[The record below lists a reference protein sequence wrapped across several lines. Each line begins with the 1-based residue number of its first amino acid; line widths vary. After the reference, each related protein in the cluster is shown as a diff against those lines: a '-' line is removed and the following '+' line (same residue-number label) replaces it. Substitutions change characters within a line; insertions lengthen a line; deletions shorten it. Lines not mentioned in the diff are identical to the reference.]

1 MISYNS
7 FFTLK
12 NMKITELSAISPID
26 GRYSKLVDSLQGIFS
41 EYALIKYRIL
51 VEIEWFIHLH
61 KQSILPKLTTSS
73 MSFLTRLQKEF
84 SLKEA
89 KKIKSIEKK
98 TNHDVKAVEY
108 YLKDQFR
115 KTKQLKGLVEFIH
128 FGCTSEDINNIA
140 YALMVKDASS
150 LLLKNDISKLNT
162 LLKKKAHQFAENPMI
177 SRTHGQ
183 LATPT
188 TVGKELANFS
198 YRLDIILE
206 DLYQTNLSAK
216 MNGAVGNYNAHLVAY
231 PKADWEKISRT
242 FVNKLGLEWSPYTTQ
257 VEPKDNMARLFHNHE
272 RLNNVLLDFCRDMWG
287 YISLDYFSQK
297 TTKGEVGS
305 STMPH
310 KINPID
316 FENAE
321 GNLDLANSIFHFL
334 SSKITKSRWQRD
346 LSDSTSM
353 RNIGSCF
360 AYTLIALSS
369 LIKGINKLQINEKII
384 NRDLEDAWEV
394 LTEAIQTVMRK
405 HHIEGGYEVMKE
417 ISRGKNIKKEDLHSI
432 INSLDIPTVEKN
444 KLLKLT
450 PSNYLGLSKKLAKQ
464 I

>member
-1 MISYNS
+1 
-7 FFTLK
+7 
-12 NMKITELSAISPID
+12 MKLTELSAISPID
-26 GRYSKLVDSLQGIFS
+26 GRYSKLVTELQEVFS
-41 EYALIKYRIL
+41 EYALIKYRVF
-51 VEIEWFIHLH
+51 VEIEWFIHLSKQQH
-61 KQSILPKLTTSS
+61 IKELPHLTKQSIT
-73 MSFLTRLQKEF
+73 FLSKIEKNF
-84 SLKEA
+84 SLAEA
-89 KKIKSIEKK
+89 RKVKNIEKK

-108 YLKDQFR
+108 YLRDQFKKSR
-115 KTKQLKGLVEFIH
+115 QLKGLAEFIH
-128 FGCTSEDINNIA
+128 FGCTSEDINNIS
-140 YALMVKDASS
+140 YALMVKDASKILIS
-150 LLLKNDISKLNT
+150 NNINKFND
-162 LLKKKAHQFAENPMI
+162 LLKKKAHQYADIPMV

-183 LATPT
+183 VATPT

-198 YRLDIILE
+198 SRIDRISMVISETGLRG
-206 DLYQTNLSAK
+206 K
-216 MNGAVGNYNAHLVAY
+216 MNGAVGNYNAHLIAY
-231 PKADWEKISRT
+231 PKVDWEKVSKT
-242 FVNKLGLEWSPYTTQ
+242 FITKVGLLWSPYTTQ
-257 VEPKDNMARLFHNHE
+257 VEPKDSMAKLFHGHE
-272 RLNNVLLDFCRDMWG
+272 RLNNVLLDFSRDMWG

-297 TTKGEVGS
+297 TIKGEVGS

-321 GNLDLANSIFHFL
+321 GNLDLANSIFHYL

-369 LIKGINKLQINEKII
+369 LIKGLNKLQINKKVI
-384 NRDLEDAWEV
+384 NQDLENAWEV

-405 HHIEGGYEVMKE
+405 HHMEGGYEVMKK
-417 ISRGKNIKKEDLHSI
+417 ISRGKNIKKEDLHAI
-432 INSLDIPTVEKN
+432 INSLDIPSAEKN

-450 PSNYLGLSKKLAKQ
+450 PSTYLGLSNKLAKQ

>member
-1 MISYNS
+1 
-7 FFTLK
+7 
-12 NMKITELSAISPID
+12 MKLTELSAISPID
-26 GRYSKLVDSLQGIFS
+26 GRYSKLVTELQEVFS
-41 EYALIKYRIL
+41 EYALIKYRVF
-51 VEIEWFIHLH
+51 VEIEWFIHLSKQQH
-61 KQSILPKLTTSS
+61 IKELPHLTKQSIT
-73 MSFLTRLQKEF
+73 FLSKIEKNF
-84 SLKEA
+84 SLAEA
-89 KKIKSIEKK
+89 RKVKNIEKK

-108 YLKDQFR
+108 YLRDQFMKSR
-115 KTKQLKGLVEFIH
+115 QLKGLAEFIH
-128 FGCTSEDINNIA
+128 FGCTSEDINNIS
-140 YALMVKDASS
+140 YALMVKDASK
-150 LLLKNDISKLNT
+150 LLISNNINKFND
-162 LLKKKAHQFAENPMI
+162 LLKKKAHQYADIPMV

-183 LATPT
+183 VATPT

-198 YRLDIILE
+198 SRIDRISVVISETGLRG
-206 DLYQTNLSAK
+206 K
-216 MNGAVGNYNAHLVAY
+216 MNGAVGNYNAHFIAY
-231 PKADWEKISRT
+231 PKVDWEKVSKT
-242 FVNKLGLEWSPYTTQ
+242 FITKVGLLWSPYTTQ
-257 VEPKDNMARLFHNHE
+257 VEPKDSMAKLFHGHE
-272 RLNNVLLDFCRDMWG
+272 RLNNVLLDFSRDMWG

-297 TTKGEVGS
+297 TIKGEVGS

-321 GNLDLANSIFHFL
+321 GNLDLANSIFHYL

-369 LIKGINKLQINEKII
+369 LIKGLNKLQINKKVI
-384 NRDLEDAWEV
+384 NQDLENSWEV

-405 HHIEGGYEVMKE
+405 HHMESGYEVMKK
-417 ISRGKNIKKEDLHSI
+417 ISRGKNIKKEDLHAI
-432 INSLDIPTVEKN
+432 INSLDIPSAEKN

-450 PSNYLGLSKKLAKQ
+450 PSTYLGLSNKLAKQ

>member
-1 MISYNS
+1 
-7 FFTLK
+7 
-12 NMKITELSAISPID
+12 MKITELSAISPID
-26 GRYSKLVDSLQGIFS
+26 GRYSHLVESLQDVFS
-41 EYALIKYRIL
+41 EYALIKYRIF
-51 VEIEWFIHLH
+51 VEIEWFIHLSKQPNIKELPRLT
-61 KQSILPKLTTSS
+61 KQSIT
-73 MSFLTRLQKEF
+73 FL
-84 SLKEA
+84 SN
-89 KKIKSIEKK
+89 IEKNFNLTEARK
-98 TNHDVKAVEY
+98 VKNIEKRTNHDVKAVEY
-108 YLKDQFR
+108 YLRDKFKKSR
-115 KTKQLKGLVEFIH
+115 QLKGLAEFIH
-128 FGCTSEDINNIA
+128 FGCTSEDINNIS
-140 YALMVKDASS
+140 YALMVKDASK
-150 LLLKNDISKLNT
+150 LLISNSINKFND
-162 LLKKKAHQFAENPMI
+162 LLKKKAHQYAEIPMV

-183 LATPT
+183 VATPT

-198 YRLDIILE
+198 SRIDRILIVISE
-206 DLYQTNLSAK
+206 TGLRGK
-216 MNGAVGNYNAHLVAY
+216 MNGAVGNYNAHLIAY
-231 PKADWEKISRT
+231 PKVNWERVSKAFIIQI
-242 FVNKLGLEWSPYTTQ
+242 GLHWSPYTTQ
-257 VEPKDNMARLFHNHE
+257 VEPKDSMAKLFHGHE

-297 TTKGEVGS
+297 IAKGEVGS

-310 KINPID
+310 KVNPID

-369 LIKGINKLQINEKII
+369 LIKGINKLEVNKEVINQ
-384 NRDLEDAWEV
+384 DLENAWEV

-405 HHIEGGYEVMKE
+405 YHIKDGYEIMKK
-417 ISRGKNIKKEDLHSI
+417 ISRGKTIEKKDLHDI
-432 INSLDIPTVEKN
+432 INTLDIPTTEKN

-450 PSNYLGLSKKLAKQ
+450 PSTYLGLSRELAKQ

>member
-1 MISYNS
+1 
-7 FFTLK
+7 
-12 NMKITELSAISPID
+12 MKLTELSAISPID
-26 GRYSKLVDSLQGIFS
+26 GRYSKLVTELQEVFS
-41 EYALIKYRIL
+41 EYALIKYRVF
-51 VEIEWFIHLH
+51 VEIEWFIHLSKQQH
-61 KQSILPKLTTSS
+61 IKELPHLTKQSIT
-73 MSFLTRLQKEF
+73 FLSKIEKNF
-84 SLKEA
+84 SLAEA
-89 KKIKSIEKK
+89 RKVKNIEKK

-108 YLKDQFR
+108 YLRDQFKKSR
-115 KTKQLKGLVEFIH
+115 QLKGLAEFIH
-128 FGCTSEDINNIA
+128 FGCTSEDINNIS
-140 YALMVKDASS
+140 YALMVKDASK
-150 LLLKNDISKLNT
+150 LLISNNINKFND
-162 LLKKKAHQFAENPMI
+162 LLKKKAHQYADIPMV

-183 LATPT
+183 VATPT

-198 YRLDIILE
+198 SRIDRISMVISETGLRG
-206 DLYQTNLSAK
+206 K
-216 MNGAVGNYNAHLVAY
+216 MNGAVGNYNAHLIAY
-231 PKADWEKISRT
+231 PKVDWEKVSKSFIT
-242 FVNKLGLEWSPYTTQ
+242 KVGLLWAPYTTQ
-257 VEPKDNMARLFHNHE
+257 VEPKDSMAKLFHDHE
-272 RLNNVLLDFCRDMWG
+272 RLNNVLLDFSRDMWG

-297 TTKGEVGS
+297 TIKGEVGS

-321 GNLDLANSIFHFL
+321 GNLDLANSIFHYL

-369 LIKGINKLQINEKII
+369 LIKGLNKLQINKKVI
-384 NRDLEDAWEV
+384 NQDLENAWEV

-405 HHIEGGYEVMKE
+405 HHMEGGYEVMKK
-417 ISRGKNIKKEDLHSI
+417 ISRGKNIKKEDLHAI
-432 INSLDIPTVEKN
+432 INSLEVPSAEKN

-450 PSNYLGLSKKLAKQ
+450 PSTYLGLSNKLAKQ

>member
-1 MISYNS
+1 
-7 FFTLK
+7 
-12 NMKITELSAISPID
+12 MKLTELSAISPID
-26 GRYSKLVDSLQGIFS
+26 GRYSKLVTELQEVFS
-41 EYALIKYRIL
+41 EYALIKYRVF
-51 VEIEWFIHLH
+51 VEIEWFIHLSKQQH
-61 KQSILPKLTTSS
+61 IKELPHLTKQSIT
-73 MSFLTRLQKEF
+73 FLSKIEKNF
-84 SLKEA
+84 SLTEA
-89 KKIKSIEKK
+89 RKVKNIEKK

-108 YLKDQFR
+108 YLRDQFMKSR
-115 KTKQLKGLVEFIH
+115 QLKGLAEFIH
-128 FGCTSEDINNIA
+128 FGCTSEDINNIS
-140 YALMVKDASS
+140 YALMVKDASK
-150 LLLKNDISKLNT
+150 LLISNNINKFND
-162 LLKKKAHQFAENPMI
+162 LLKKKAHQYADIPMV

-183 LATPT
+183 VATPT

-198 YRLDIILE
+198 SRIDRISMVISETGLRG
-206 DLYQTNLSAK
+206 K
-216 MNGAVGNYNAHLVAY
+216 MNGAVGNYNAHLIAY
-231 PKADWEKISRT
+231 PKVDWEKVSKT
-242 FVNKLGLEWSPYTTQ
+242 FITKVGLLWSPYTTQ
-257 VEPKDNMARLFHNHE
+257 VEPKDSMAKLFHGHE
-272 RLNNVLLDFCRDMWG
+272 RLNNVLLDFSRDMWG

-297 TTKGEVGS
+297 TIKGEVGS

-321 GNLDLANSIFHFL
+321 GNLDLANSIFHYL

-369 LIKGINKLQINEKII
+369 LIKGLNKLQINKKVI
-384 NRDLEDAWEV
+384 NQDLENAWEV

-405 HHIEGGYEVMKE
+405 HHMEGGYEVMKK
-417 ISRGKNIKKEDLHSI
+417 ISRGKNIKKEDLHAI
-432 INSLDIPTVEKN
+432 INSLDIPSAEKN

-450 PSNYLGLSKKLAKQ
+450 PSTYLGLSNKLAKQ

>member
-1 MISYNS
+1 
-7 FFTLK
+7 
-12 NMKITELSAISPID
+12 MKMTELSAISPID
-26 GRYSKLVDSLQGIFS
+26 GRYSHLVESLQDVFS
-41 EYALIKYRIL
+41 EYALIKYRIF
-51 VEIEWFIHLH
+51 VEIEWFIHLSKQPNIKELPRLT
-61 KQSILPKLTTSS
+61 KQSKT
-73 MSFLTRLQKEF
+73 FL
-84 SLKEA
+84 SN
-89 KKIKSIEKK
+89 IEKNFNLTEARK
-98 TNHDVKAVEY
+98 VKNIEKRTNHDVKAVEY
-108 YLKDQFR
+108 YLRDKFKKSR
-115 KTKQLKGLVEFIH
+115 QLKGLAEFIH
-128 FGCTSEDINNIA
+128 FGCTSEDINNIS
-140 YALMVKDASS
+140 YALMVKDASK
-150 LLLKNDISKLNT
+150 LLISNSINKFND
-162 LLKKKAHQFAENPMI
+162 LLKKKAHQYAEIPMV

-183 LATPT
+183 VATPT

-198 YRLDIILE
+198 SRIDRILIVISE
-206 DLYQTNLSAK
+206 TGLRGK
-216 MNGAVGNYNAHLVAY
+216 MNGAVGNYNAHLIAY
-231 PKADWEKISRT
+231 PKVNWERVSKAFIIQI
-242 FVNKLGLEWSPYTTQ
+242 GLHWSPYTTQ
-257 VEPKDNMARLFHNHE
+257 VEPKDSMAKLFHGHE

-297 TTKGEVGS
+297 VAKGEVGS

-310 KINPID
+310 KVNPID

-369 LIKGINKLQINEKII
+369 LIKGINKLEVNKEVINQ
-384 NRDLEDAWEV
+384 DLENAWEV

-405 HHIEGGYEVMKE
+405 YHIKDGYEIMKK
-417 ISRGKNIKKEDLHSI
+417 ISRGKTIEKKDLHDI
-432 INSLDIPTVEKN
+432 INTLDIPTAEKN

-450 PSNYLGLSKKLAKQ
+450 PSTYLGLSSKLAKQ

>member
-1 MISYNS
+1 
-7 FFTLK
+7 
-12 NMKITELSAISPID
+12 MKLTELSAISPID
-26 GRYSKLVDSLQGIFS
+26 GRYSKLVTELQEVFS
-41 EYALIKYRIL
+41 EYALIKYRVF
-51 VEIEWFIHLH
+51 VEIEWFIHLSKQQH
-61 KQSILPKLTTSS
+61 IKELPHLTKQSIT
-73 MSFLTRLQKEF
+73 FLSKIEKNF
-84 SLKEA
+84 SLTEA
-89 KKIKSIEKK
+89 RKVKNIEKK

-108 YLKDQFR
+108 YLRDQFKKSR
-115 KTKQLKGLVEFIH
+115 QLKGLAEFIH
-128 FGCTSEDINNIA
+128 FGCTSEDINNIS
-140 YALMVKDASS
+140 YALMVKDASK
-150 LLLKNDISKLNT
+150 LLISNNINKFND
-162 LLKKKAHQFAENPMI
+162 LLKKKAHQYADIPMV

-183 LATPT
+183 VATPT

-198 YRLDIILE
+198 SRIDRISMVISETGLRG
-206 DLYQTNLSAK
+206 K
-216 MNGAVGNYNAHLVAY
+216 MNGAVGNYNAHLIAY
-231 PKADWEKISRT
+231 PKVDWEKVSKT
-242 FVNKLGLEWSPYTTQ
+242 FITKVGLLWSPYTTQ
-257 VEPKDNMARLFHNHE
+257 VEPKDSMAKLFHGHE
-272 RLNNVLLDFCRDMWG
+272 RLNNVLLDFSRDMWG

-297 TTKGEVGS
+297 TIKGEVGS

-369 LIKGINKLQINEKII
+369 LIKGLNKLQINKKVI
-384 NRDLEDAWEV
+384 NQDLENAWEV

-405 HHIEGGYEVMKE
+405 HHMEGGYEVMKK
-417 ISRGKNIKKEDLHSI
+417 ISRGKNIKKEDLHAI
-432 INSLDIPTVEKN
+432 INSLDIPSAEKN

-450 PSNYLGLSKKLAKQ
+450 PSTYLGLSNKLAKQ

>member
-1 MISYNS
+1 
-7 FFTLK
+7 
-12 NMKITELSAISPID
+12 MKLTELSAISPID
-26 GRYSKLVDSLQGIFS
+26 GRYSKLVTELQEIFS
-41 EYALIKYRIL
+41 EYALIKYRVF
-51 VEIEWFIHLH
+51 VEIEWFIHLSKQKH
-61 KQSILPKLTTSS
+61 IKELPHLTKQSIT
-73 MSFLTRLQKEF
+73 FLSKIEKNF
-84 SLKEA
+84 SLTEA
-89 KKIKSIEKK
+89 RKVKNIEKK

-108 YLKDQFR
+108 YLRDQFKKSR
-115 KTKQLKGLVEFIH
+115 QLKGLAEFIH
-128 FGCTSEDINNIA
+128 FGCTSEDINNIS
-140 YALMVKDASS
+140 YALMVKDASK
-150 LLLKNDISKLNT
+150 LLISNNINKFND
-162 LLKKKAHQFAENPMI
+162 LLKKKAHQYADIPMV

-183 LATPT
+183 VATPT

-198 YRLDIILE
+198 SRIDRISMVISETGLRG
-206 DLYQTNLSAK
+206 K
-216 MNGAVGNYNAHLVAY
+216 MNGAVGNYNAHLIAY
-231 PKADWEKISRT
+231 PKVDWEKVSKSFIT
-242 FVNKLGLEWSPYTTQ
+242 KVGLLWSPYTTQ
-257 VEPKDNMARLFHNHE
+257 VEPKDSMAKLFHGHA
-272 RLNNVLLDFCRDMWG
+272 RLNNVLLDFSRDMWG

-297 TTKGEVGS
+297 TIKGEVGS

-321 GNLDLANSIFHFL
+321 GNLDLANSIFHYL

-369 LIKGINKLQINEKII
+369 LIKGLNKLQINKKVI
-384 NRDLEDAWEV
+384 NQDLENAWEV

-405 HHIEGGYEVMKE
+405 HHMEGGYEVMKK
-417 ISRGKNIKKEDLHSI
+417 ISRGKNIKKEDLHAI
-432 INSLDIPTVEKN
+432 INSLDIPSAEKN

-450 PSNYLGLSKKLAKQ
+450 PSTYLGLSNKLAKQ

>member
-1 MISYNS
+1 
-7 FFTLK
+7 
-12 NMKITELSAISPID
+12 MKLTELSAISPID
-26 GRYSKLVDSLQGIFS
+26 GRYSKLVTELQEVFS
-41 EYALIKYRIL
+41 EYALIKYRVF
-51 VEIEWFIHLH
+51 VEIEWFIHLSKQQH
-61 KQSILPKLTTSS
+61 IKELPHLTKQSIT
-73 MSFLTRLQKEF
+73 FLSKIEKNF
-84 SLKEA
+84 SLAEA
-89 KKIKSIEKK
+89 RKVKNIEKK

-108 YLKDQFR
+108 YLRDQFKKSR
-115 KTKQLKGLVEFIH
+115 QLKGLVEFIH
-128 FGCTSEDINNIA
+128 FGCTSEDINNIS
-140 YALMVKDASS
+140 YALMVKDASK
-150 LLLKNDISKLNT
+150 LLISNNINKFND
-162 LLKKKAHQFAENPMI
+162 LLKKKAHQYADIPMV

-183 LATPT
+183 VATPT

-198 YRLDIILE
+198 SRIDRISMVISETGLRG
-206 DLYQTNLSAK
+206 K
-216 MNGAVGNYNAHLVAY
+216 MNGAVGNYNAHLIAY
-231 PKADWEKISRT
+231 PKVDWEKVSKT
-242 FVNKLGLEWSPYTTQ
+242 FITKVGLLWSPYTTQ
-257 VEPKDNMARLFHNHE
+257 VEPKDSMAKLFHGHE
-272 RLNNVLLDFCRDMWG
+272 RLNNVLLDFSRDMWG

-297 TTKGEVGS
+297 TIKGEVGS

-321 GNLDLANSIFHFL
+321 GNLDLANSIFHYL

-369 LIKGINKLQINEKII
+369 LIKGLNKLQINKKVI
-384 NRDLEDAWEV
+384 NQDLENAWEV

-405 HHIEGGYEVMKE
+405 HHMEGGYEVMKK
-417 ISRGKNIKKEDLHSI
+417 ISRGKNIKKEDLHAI
-432 INSLDIPTVEKN
+432 INSLDIPSAEKN

-450 PSNYLGLSKKLAKQ
+450 PSTYLGLSNKLAKQ

>member
-1 MISYNS
+1 
-7 FFTLK
+7 
-12 NMKITELSAISPID
+12 MKLTELSAISPID
-26 GRYSKLVDSLQGIFS
+26 GRYSKLVTELQEVFS
-41 EYALIKYRIL
+41 EYALIKYRVF
-51 VEIEWFIHLH
+51 VEIEWFIHLSKQQH
-61 KQSILPKLTTSS
+61 IKELPHLTKQSIT
-73 MSFLTRLQKEF
+73 FLSKIEKNF
-84 SLKEA
+84 SLAEA
-89 KKIKSIEKK
+89 RKVKNIEKK

-108 YLKDQFR
+108 YLRDQFKKSR
-115 KTKQLKGLVEFIH
+115 LLKGLAEFIH
-128 FGCTSEDINNIA
+128 FGCTSEDINNIS
-140 YALMVKDASS
+140 YALMVKDASK
-150 LLLKNDISKLNT
+150 LLISNNINKFND
-162 LLKKKAHQFAENPMI
+162 LLKKKAHQYADIPMV

-183 LATPT
+183 VATPT

-198 YRLDIILE
+198 SRIDRISMVISETGLRG
-206 DLYQTNLSAK
+206 K
-216 MNGAVGNYNAHLVAY
+216 MNGAVGNYNAHLIAY
-231 PKADWEKISRT
+231 PKVDWEKVSKSFIT
-242 FVNKLGLEWSPYTTQ
+242 KVGLLWSPYTTQ
-257 VEPKDNMARLFHNHE
+257 VEPKDSMAKLFHGHE
-272 RLNNVLLDFCRDMWG
+272 RLNNVLLDFSRDMWG

-297 TTKGEVGS
+297 TIKGEVGS

-321 GNLDLANSIFHFL
+321 GNLDLANSIFHYL

-369 LIKGINKLQINEKII
+369 LIKGLNKLQINKKVI
-384 NRDLEDAWEV
+384 NQDLENAWEV

-405 HHIEGGYEVMKE
+405 HHMEGGYEVMKK
-417 ISRGKNIKKEDLHSI
+417 ISRGKNIKKEDLHAI
-432 INSLDIPTVEKN
+432 INSLDIPSAEKN

-450 PSNYLGLSKKLAKQ
+450 PSTYLGLSNKLAKQ

>member
-1 MISYNS
+1 
-7 FFTLK
+7 
-12 NMKITELSAISPID
+12 MKLTELSAISPID
-26 GRYSKLVDSLQGIFS
+26 GRYSKLVTELQEVFS
-41 EYALIKYRIL
+41 EYALIKYRVF
-51 VEIEWFIHLH
+51 VEIEWFIHLSKQQH
-61 KQSILPKLTTSS
+61 IKELPHLTKQSIT
-73 MSFLTRLQKEF
+73 FLSKIEKNF
-84 SLKEA
+84 SLAEA
-89 KKIKSIEKK
+89 RKVKNIEKK

-108 YLKDQFR
+108 YLRDQFKKSR
-115 KTKQLKGLVEFIH
+115 QLKGLAEFIH
-128 FGCTSEDINNIA
+128 FGCTSEDINNIS
-140 YALMVKDASS
+140 YALMVKDASK
-150 LLLKNDISKLNT
+150 LLISNNINKFND
-162 LLKKKAHQFAENPMI
+162 LLKKKAHQYADIPMV

-183 LATPT
+183 VATPT

-198 YRLDIILE
+198 SRIDRISMVISETGLRG
-206 DLYQTNLSAK
+206 K
-216 MNGAVGNYNAHLVAY
+216 MNGAVGNYNAHLIAY
-231 PKADWEKISRT
+231 PKVDWEKVSKT
-242 FVNKLGLEWSPYTTQ
+242 FTTKVGLLWSPYTTQ
-257 VEPKDNMARLFHNHE
+257 VEPKDSMAKLFHGHE
-272 RLNNVLLDFCRDMWG
+272 RLNNVLLDFSRDMWG

-297 TTKGEVGS
+297 TIKGEVGS

-321 GNLDLANSIFHFL
+321 GNLDLANSIFHYL

-369 LIKGINKLQINEKII
+369 LIKGLNKLQINKKVI
-384 NRDLEDAWEV
+384 NQDLENAWEV

-405 HHIEGGYEVMKE
+405 HHMEGGYEVMKK
-417 ISRGKNIKKEDLHSI
+417 ISRGKNIKKEDLHAI
-432 INSLDIPTVEKN
+432 INSLDIPSAEKN

-450 PSNYLGLSKKLAKQ
+450 PSTYLGLSNKLAKQ

>member
-1 MISYNS
+1 
-7 FFTLK
+7 
-12 NMKITELSAISPID
+12 MKITELSAISPID
-26 GRYSKLVDSLQGIFS
+26 GRYSQLVESLQEIFI
-41 EYALIKYRIL
+41 EYALIKYRIF
-51 VEIEWFIHLH
+51 VEIEWFIHLSKQRH
-61 KQSILPKLTTSS
+61 IKELPHLTKQSITYLSNIEKSFNLT
-73 MSFLTRLQKEF
+73 
-84 SLKEA
+84 EA
-89 KKIKSIEKK
+89 RKVKNIEKK

-108 YLKDQFR
+108 YLRDQFT
-115 KTKQLKGLVEFIH
+115 KSKQLKGLSEFIH
-128 FGCTSEDINNIA
+128 FGCTSEDINNIS
-140 YALMVKDASS
+140 YALMVKDASK
-150 LLLKNDISKLNT
+150 LLISKHINKFNN
-162 LLKKKAHQFAENPMI
+162 LLKKKAHQYAEIPMV

-183 LATPT
+183 VATPT

-198 YRLDIILE
+198 SRI
-206 DLYQTNLSAK
+206 DLISIVISETGLRGK
-216 MNGAVGNYNAHLVAY
+216 MNGAVGNYNAHLIAY
-231 PKADWEKISRT
+231 PNVDWEKVSKT
-242 FVNKLGLEWSPYTTQ
+242 FITKVGLLWAPYTTQ
-257 VEPKDNMARLFHNHE
+257 VEPKDSMAKLFNGHE
-272 RLNNVLLDFCRDMWG
+272 RLNNVLLDFSRDMWG
-287 YISLDYFSQK
+287 YISIDYFSQK
-297 TTKGEVGS
+297 TVKGEVGS

-310 KINPID
+310 KVNPID

-369 LIKGINKLQINEKII
+369 LIKGINKLEVNKKVINQ
-384 NRDLEDAWEV
+384 DLENAWEV

-405 HHIEGGYEVMKE
+405 HHIESGYEVMKK

-432 INSLDIPTVEKN
+432 INSLDIPTAEKN

-450 PSNYLGLSKKLAKQ
+450 PSTYLGLSNKLAKQ

>member
-1 MISYNS
+1 
-7 FFTLK
+7 
-12 NMKITELSAISPID
+12 MKITELSAISPID
-26 GRYSKLVDSLQGIFS
+26 GRYSHLVESLQDVFS
-41 EYALIKYRIL
+41 EYALIKYRIF
-51 VEIEWFIHLH
+51 VEIEWFIHLSKQPNIKELPRLT
-61 KQSILPKLTTSS
+61 KQSIT
-73 MSFLTRLQKEF
+73 FL
-84 SLKEA
+84 SN
-89 KKIKSIEKK
+89 IEKNFNLTEARK
-98 TNHDVKAVEY
+98 VKNIEKRTNHDVKAVEY
-108 YLKDQFR
+108 YLRDKFKKSR
-115 KTKQLKGLVEFIH
+115 QLKGLAEFIH
-128 FGCTSEDINNIA
+128 FGCTSEDINNIS
-140 YALMVKDASS
+140 YALMVKDASK
-150 LLLKNDISKLNT
+150 LLISNSINKFND
-162 LLKKKAHQFAENPMI
+162 LLKKKAHQYAEIPMV

-183 LATPT
+183 VATPT

-198 YRLDIILE
+198 SRIDRILIVISE
-206 DLYQTNLSAK
+206 TGLRGK
-216 MNGAVGNYNAHLVAY
+216 MNGAVGNYNAHLIAY
-231 PKADWEKISRT
+231 PKVNWERVSKAFIIQI
-242 FVNKLGLEWSPYTTQ
+242 GLHWSPYTTQ
-257 VEPKDNMARLFHNHE
+257 VEPKDSMAKLFHGHE

-297 TTKGEVGS
+297 IAKGEVGS

-310 KINPID
+310 KVNPID

-369 LIKGINKLQINEKII
+369 LIKGINKLEVNKEVINQ
-384 NRDLEDAWEV
+384 DLENAWEV

-405 HHIEGGYEVMKE
+405 YHIKDGYEIMKK
-417 ISRGKNIKKEDLHSI
+417 ISRGKTIEKKDLHDI
-432 INSLDIPTVEKN
+432 INTLDIPTAEKN

-450 PSNYLGLSKKLAKQ
+450 PSTYLGLSRELAKQ

>member
-1 MISYNS
+1 
-7 FFTLK
+7 
-12 NMKITELSAISPID
+12 MKITELSAISPID
-26 GRYSKLVDSLQGIFS
+26 GRYSHLVESLQDVFS
-41 EYALIKYRIL
+41 EYALIKYRIF
-51 VEIEWFIHLH
+51 VEIEWFIHLSKQPNIKELPRLT
-61 KQSILPKLTTSS
+61 KQSIT
-73 MSFLTRLQKEF
+73 FL
-84 SLKEA
+84 SN
-89 KKIKSIEKK
+89 IEKNFNLTEARK
-98 TNHDVKAVEY
+98 VKNIEKRTNHDVKAVEY
-108 YLKDQFR
+108 YLRDKF
-115 KTKQLKGLVEFIH
+115 KTSKQLKGLAEFIH
-128 FGCTSEDINNIA
+128 FGCTSEDINNIS
-140 YALMVKDASS
+140 YALMVKDASK
-150 LLLKNDISKLNT
+150 LLISNSINKFND
-162 LLKKKAHQFAENPMI
+162 LLKKKAHQYAEIPMV

-183 LATPT
+183 VATPT

-198 YRLDIILE
+198 SRIDRILIVISE
-206 DLYQTNLSAK
+206 TGLRGK
-216 MNGAVGNYNAHLVAY
+216 MNGAVGNYNAHLIAY
-231 PKADWEKISRT
+231 PKVNWERVSKAFIIQI
-242 FVNKLGLEWSPYTTQ
+242 GLHWSPYTTQ
-257 VEPKDNMARLFHNHE
+257 VEPKDSMAKLFHGHE

-297 TTKGEVGS
+297 IAKGEVGS

-310 KINPID
+310 KVNPID

-369 LIKGINKLQINEKII
+369 LIKGINKLEVNKEVINQ
-384 NRDLEDAWEV
+384 DLENAWEV

-405 HHIEGGYEVMKE
+405 YHIKDGYEIMKK
-417 ISRGKNIKKEDLHSI
+417 ISRGKTIEKKDLHAI
-432 INSLDIPTVEKN
+432 INTLDIPTAEKN

-450 PSNYLGLSKKLAKQ
+450 PSTYLGLSSKLAKQ

>member
-1 MISYNS
+1 
-7 FFTLK
+7 
-12 NMKITELSAISPID
+12 MKLTELSAISPID
-26 GRYSKLVDSLQGIFS
+26 GRYSKLVTELQEIFS
-41 EYALIKYRIL
+41 EYALIKYRVF
-51 VEIEWFIHLH
+51 VEIEWFIHLSKQQH
-61 KQSILPKLTTSS
+61 IKELPHLTKQSIT
-73 MSFLTRLQKEF
+73 FLSKIEKNF
-84 SLKEA
+84 SLAEA
-89 KKIKSIEKK
+89 RKVKNIEKK

-108 YLKDQFR
+108 YLRDQFKKSR
-115 KTKQLKGLVEFIH
+115 QLKGLAEFIH
-128 FGCTSEDINNIA
+128 FGCTSEDINNIS
-140 YALMVKDASS
+140 YALMVKDASK
-150 LLLKNDISKLNT
+150 LLISNNINKFND
-162 LLKKKAHQFAENPMI
+162 LLKKKAHQYADIPMV

-183 LATPT
+183 VATPT

-198 YRLDIILE
+198 SRIDRISMVISETGLRG
-206 DLYQTNLSAK
+206 K
-216 MNGAVGNYNAHLVAY
+216 MNGAVGNYNAHLIAY
-231 PKADWEKISRT
+231 PKVDWEKTSKT
-242 FVNKLGLEWSPYTTQ
+242 FITKVGLLWSPYTTQ
-257 VEPKDNMARLFHNHE
+257 VEPKDSMAKLFHGHE
-272 RLNNVLLDFCRDMWG
+272 RLNNVLLDFSRDMWG

-297 TTKGEVGS
+297 TIKGEVGS

-321 GNLDLANSIFHFL
+321 GNLDLANSIFHYL

-369 LIKGINKLQINEKII
+369 LIKGLNKLQINKKVI
-384 NRDLEDAWEV
+384 NQDLENAWEV

-405 HHIEGGYEVMKE
+405 HHMEGGYEVMKK
-417 ISRGKNIKKEDLHSI
+417 ISRGKNIKKEDLHAI
-432 INSLDIPTVEKN
+432 INSLDIPSAEKN

-450 PSNYLGLSKKLAKQ
+450 PSTYLGLSNKLAKQ

>member
-1 MISYNS
+1 
-7 FFTLK
+7 
-12 NMKITELSAISPID
+12 MKLTELSAISPID
-26 GRYSKLVDSLQGIFS
+26 GRYSKLVTELQEIFS
-41 EYALIKYRIL
+41 EYALIKYRVF
-51 VEIEWFIHLH
+51 VEIEWFIHLSKQQH
-61 KQSILPKLTTSS
+61 IKELPPLTKQSIT
-73 MSFLTRLQKEF
+73 FLSKIEKNF
-84 SLKEA
+84 SLAEA
-89 KKIKSIEKK
+89 RKVKNIEKK

-108 YLKDQFR
+108 YLRDQFKKSR
-115 KTKQLKGLVEFIH
+115 QLKGLAEFIH
-128 FGCTSEDINNIA
+128 FGCTSEDINNIS
-140 YALMVKDASS
+140 YALMVKDASK
-150 LLLKNDISKLNT
+150 LLISNNINKFND
-162 LLKKKAHQFAENPMI
+162 LLKKKAHQYADIPMV

-183 LATPT
+183 VATPT

-198 YRLDIILE
+198 SRIDRISMVISETGLRG
-206 DLYQTNLSAK
+206 K
-216 MNGAVGNYNAHLVAY
+216 MNGAVGNYNAHLIAY
-231 PKADWEKISRT
+231 PKVDWEKVSKT
-242 FVNKLGLEWSPYTTQ
+242 FITKVGLLWSPYTTQ
-257 VEPKDNMARLFHNHE
+257 VEPKDSMAKLFHGHE
-272 RLNNVLLDFCRDMWG
+272 RLNNVLLDFSRDMWG

-297 TTKGEVGS
+297 TIKGEVGS

-321 GNLDLANSIFHFL
+321 GNLDLANSIFHYL

-369 LIKGINKLQINEKII
+369 LIKGLNKLQINKKVI
-384 NRDLEDAWEV
+384 NQDLENAWEV

-405 HHIEGGYEVMKE
+405 HHMEGGYEVMKK
-417 ISRGKNIKKEDLHSI
+417 ISRGKNIKKEDLHAI
-432 INSLDIPTVEKN
+432 INSLDIPSAEKN

-450 PSNYLGLSKKLAKQ
+450 PSTYLGLSNKLAKQ

>member
-1 MISYNS
+1 
-7 FFTLK
+7 
-12 NMKITELSAISPID
+12 MKITELSAISPID
-26 GRYSKLVDSLQGIFS
+26 GRYSQLVESLQEIFS
-41 EYALIKYRIL
+41 EYALIKYRIF
-51 VEIEWFIHLH
+51 VEIEWFIHLSKQRNIKELPH
-61 KQSILPKLTTSS
+61 LTKQSITYLSNIEKNFNLT
-73 MSFLTRLQKEF
+73 
-84 SLKEA
+84 EA
-89 KKIKSIEKK
+89 RKVKNIEKK

-108 YLKDQFR
+108 YLRDQFT
-115 KTKQLKGLVEFIH
+115 KSKQLKGLSEFIH
-128 FGCTSEDINNIA
+128 FGCTSEDINNIS
-140 YALMVKDASS
+140 YALMVKDASK
-150 LLLKNDISKLNT
+150 LLISKHINKFNN
-162 LLKKKAHQFAENPMI
+162 LLKKKAHQYAEIPMV

-183 LATPT
+183 VATPT

-198 YRLDIILE
+198 SRI
-206 DLYQTNLSAK
+206 DLISIVISETGLRGK
-216 MNGAVGNYNAHLVAY
+216 MNGAVGNYNAHLIAY
-231 PKADWEKISRT
+231 PNVDWEKVSKT
-242 FVNKLGLEWSPYTTQ
+242 FITKVGLLWAPYTTQ
-257 VEPKDNMARLFHNHE
+257 VEPKDSMAKLFHGHE
-272 RLNNVLLDFCRDMWG
+272 RLNNVLLDFSRDIWG
-287 YISLDYFSQK
+287 YISIDYFSQK
-297 TTKGEVGS
+297 TVKGEVGS

-310 KINPID
+310 KVNPID

-369 LIKGINKLQINEKII
+369 LIKGINKLEVNKKVINQ
-384 NRDLEDAWEV
+384 DLEDAWEV

-405 HHIEGGYEVMKE
+405 HRIESGYEVMKK

-432 INSLDIPTVEKN
+432 INSLDIPTAEKN

-450 PSNYLGLSKKLAKQ
+450 PSTYLGLSKKLAKQ

>member
-1 MISYNS
+1 
-7 FFTLK
+7 
-12 NMKITELSAISPID
+12 MKLTELSAISPID
-26 GRYSKLVDSLQGIFS
+26 GRYSKLVTELQEVFS
-41 EYALIKYRIL
+41 EYALIKYRVF
-51 VEIEWFIHLH
+51 VEIEWFIHLSKQQH
-61 KQSILPKLTTSS
+61 IKELPHLTKQSIT
-73 MSFLTRLQKEF
+73 FLSKIEKNF
-84 SLKEA
+84 SLTEA
-89 KKIKSIEKK
+89 RKVKNIEKK

-108 YLKDQFR
+108 YLRDQFKKSR
-115 KTKQLKGLVEFIH
+115 QLKGLAEFIH
-128 FGCTSEDINNIA
+128 FGCTSEDINNIS
-140 YALMVKDASS
+140 YALMVKDASK
-150 LLLKNDISKLNT
+150 LLISNSINKFND
-162 LLKKKAHQFAENPMI
+162 LLKKKAHQYADIPMV

-183 LATPT
+183 VATPT

-198 YRLDIILE
+198 SRIDRISMVISETGLRG
-206 DLYQTNLSAK
+206 K
-216 MNGAVGNYNAHLVAY
+216 MNGAVGNYNAHLIAY
-231 PKADWEKISRT
+231 PKVDWEKVSKT
-242 FVNKLGLEWSPYTTQ
+242 FITKVGLLWSPYTTQ
-257 VEPKDNMARLFHNHE
+257 VEPKDSMAKLFHGHE
-272 RLNNVLLDFCRDMWG
+272 RLNNVLLDFSRDMWG

-297 TTKGEVGS
+297 TIKGEVGS

-321 GNLDLANSIFHFL
+321 GNLDLANSIFHYL

-369 LIKGINKLQINEKII
+369 LIKGLNKLQINKKVI
-384 NRDLEDAWEV
+384 NQDLENAWEV

-405 HHIEGGYEVMKE
+405 HHMEGGYEVMKK
-417 ISRGKNIKKEDLHSI
+417 ISRGKNIKKEDLHAI
-432 INSLDIPTVEKN
+432 INSLDIPSAEKN

-450 PSNYLGLSKKLAKQ
+450 PSTYLGLSNKLAKQ

>member
-1 MISYNS
+1 
-7 FFTLK
+7 
-12 NMKITELSAISPID
+12 MKLTELSAISPID
-26 GRYSKLVDSLQGIFS
+26 GRYSKLVTELQEIFS
-41 EYALIKYRIL
+41 EYALIKYRVF
-51 VEIEWFIHLH
+51 VEIEWFIHLSKQQH
-61 KQSILPKLTTSS
+61 IKELPHLTKQSIT
-73 MSFLTRLQKEF
+73 FLSKIEKNF
-84 SLKEA
+84 SLTEA
-89 KKIKSIEKK
+89 RKVKNIEKK

-108 YLKDQFR
+108 YLRDQFKKSR
-115 KTKQLKGLVEFIH
+115 QLKGLAEFIH
-128 FGCTSEDINNIA
+128 FGCTSEDINNIS
-140 YALMVKDASS
+140 YALMVKDASK
-150 LLLKNDISKLNT
+150 LLISNNINKFND
-162 LLKKKAHQFAENPMI
+162 LLKKKAHQYADIPMV

-183 LATPT
+183 VATPT

-198 YRLDIILE
+198 SRIDRISMVISETGLRG
-206 DLYQTNLSAK
+206 K
-216 MNGAVGNYNAHLVAY
+216 MNGAVGNYNAHLIAY
-231 PKADWEKISRT
+231 PKVDWEKVSKT
-242 FVNKLGLEWSPYTTQ
+242 FITKVGLLWSPYTTQ
-257 VEPKDNMARLFHNHE
+257 VEPKDSMAKLFHGHE
-272 RLNNVLLDFCRDMWG
+272 RLNNVLLDFSRDMWG

-297 TTKGEVGS
+297 TIKGEVGS

-321 GNLDLANSIFHFL
+321 GNLDLANSIFHYL

-369 LIKGINKLQINEKII
+369 LIKGLNKLQINKKVI
-384 NRDLEDAWEV
+384 NQDLENAWEV

-405 HHIEGGYEVMKE
+405 HHMEGGYEVMKK
-417 ISRGKNIKKEDLHSI
+417 ISRGKNIKKEDLHAI
-432 INSLDIPTVEKN
+432 INSLDIPSAEKN

-450 PSNYLGLSKKLAKQ
+450 PSTYLGLSNKLAKQ

>member
-1 MISYNS
+1 
-7 FFTLK
+7 
-12 NMKITELSAISPID
+12 MKLTELSAISPID
-26 GRYSKLVDSLQGIFS
+26 GRYSKLVTELQEVFS
-41 EYALIKYRIL
+41 EYALIKYRVF
-51 VEIEWFIHLH
+51 VEIEWFIHLSKQQH
-61 KQSILPKLTTSS
+61 IKELPHLTKQSIT
-73 MSFLTRLQKEF
+73 FLSKIEKNF
-84 SLKEA
+84 SLAEA
-89 KKIKSIEKK
+89 RKVKNIEKK

-108 YLKDQFR
+108 YLRDQFKKSR
-115 KTKQLKGLVEFIH
+115 QLKGLAEFIH
-128 FGCTSEDINNIA
+128 FGCTSEDINNIS
-140 YALMVKDASS
+140 YALMVKDASK
-150 LLLKNDISKLNT
+150 LLISNNINKFND
-162 LLKKKAHQFAENPMI
+162 LLKKKAHQYADIPMV

-183 LATPT
+183 VATPT

-198 YRLDIILE
+198 SRIDRISMVISETGLRG
-206 DLYQTNLSAK
+206 K
-216 MNGAVGNYNAHLVAY
+216 MNGAVGNYNAHLIAY
-231 PKADWEKISRT
+231 PKVDWEKVSKT
-242 FVNKLGLEWSPYTTQ
+242 FITKVGLLWSPYTTQ
-257 VEPKDNMARLFHNHE
+257 VEPKDSMAKLFHGHE
-272 RLNNVLLDFCRDMWG
+272 RLNNVLLDFSRDMWG

-297 TTKGEVGS
+297 TIKGEVGS

-321 GNLDLANSIFHFL
+321 GNLDLANSIFHYL

-369 LIKGINKLQINEKII
+369 LVKGLNKLQINKKVI
-384 NRDLEDAWEV
+384 NQDLENAWEV

-405 HHIEGGYEVMKE
+405 HHMEGGYEVMKK
-417 ISRGKNIKKEDLHSI
+417 ISRGKNIKKEDLHAI
-432 INSLDIPTVEKN
+432 INSLDIPSAEKN

-450 PSNYLGLSKKLAKQ
+450 PSTYLGLSNKLAKQ

>member
-1 MISYNS
+1 
-7 FFTLK
+7 
-12 NMKITELSAISPID
+12 MKLTELSAISPID
-26 GRYSKLVDSLQGIFS
+26 GRYSKLVTELQEVFS
-41 EYALIKYRIL
+41 EYALIKYRVF
-51 VEIEWFIHLH
+51 VEIEWFIHLSKQQH
-61 KQSILPKLTTSS
+61 IKELPHLTKQSIA
-73 MSFLTRLQKEF
+73 FLSKIEKNF
-84 SLKEA
+84 SLAEA
-89 KKIKSIEKK
+89 RKVKNIEKK

-108 YLKDQFR
+108 YLRDQFKKSR
-115 KTKQLKGLVEFIH
+115 QLKGLAEFIH
-128 FGCTSEDINNIA
+128 FGCTSEDINNIS
-140 YALMVKDASS
+140 YALMVKDASK
-150 LLLKNDISKLNT
+150 LLISNNINKFND
-162 LLKKKAHQFAENPMI
+162 LLKKKAHQYADIPMV

-183 LATPT
+183 VATPT

-198 YRLDIILE
+198 SRIDRISMVISETGLRG
-206 DLYQTNLSAK
+206 K
-216 MNGAVGNYNAHLVAY
+216 MNGAVGNYNAHLIAY
-231 PKADWEKISRT
+231 PKVDWEKVSKSFIT
-242 FVNKLGLEWSPYTTQ
+242 KVGLLWSPYTTQ
-257 VEPKDNMARLFHNHE
+257 VEPKDSMAKLFHGHE
-272 RLNNVLLDFCRDMWG
+272 RLNNVLLDFSRDMWG

-297 TTKGEVGS
+297 TIKGEVGS

-321 GNLDLANSIFHFL
+321 GNLDLANSIFHYL

-369 LIKGINKLQINEKII
+369 LIKGLNKLQINQKVI
-384 NRDLEDAWEV
+384 NKDLENAWEV

-405 HHIEGGYEVMKE
+405 HHMEGGYEVMKK
-417 ISRGKNIKKEDLHSI
+417 ISRGKNIKKEDLHAI
-432 INSLDIPTVEKN
+432 INSLDIPSAEKN

-450 PSNYLGLSKKLAKQ
+450 PSTYLGLSNKLAKQ